1 MTKEEFAVLVSAMRT
16 YYGKENLLPNN
27 QAMQLWYAQLQDIPY
42 KVAEAALNKWV
53 ATNKWSPT
61 IADLRELATD
71 VTVGEA
77 PDWGDAWHTVM
88 RAVSK
93 YGYNRQAE
101 AMEFLDDVTREA
113 VRRVG
118 WYDICMSENV
128 GVERANFR
136 DIYNTL
142 QERKQKERLIPPQVA
157 VLIAEI
163 RQSQNLIE
171 GE

>member
-27 QAMQLWYAQLQDIPY
+27 QSMQLWYAQLQDIPY

-53 ATNKWSPT
+53 ATNRWSPT
-61 IADLRELATD
+61 IADLRELAAD
-71 VTVGEA
+71 VAVGEA
-77 PDWGDAWHTVM
+77 PDWGDAWHNVM
-88 RAVSK
+88 RAVSR

-101 AMEFLDDVTREA
+101 AMKFLDDVTREA

>member
-16 YYGKENLLPNN
+16 FYGKENLLPNN

-53 ATNKWSPT
+53 ATNRWSPT
-61 IADLRELATD
+61 IADLRELAAD
-71 VTVGEA
+71 VAVGEA
-77 PDWGDAWHTVM
+77 PDWGDAWHNVM

-93 YGYNRQAE
+93 YGYNRQSE
-101 AMEFLDDVTREA
+101 AMDFLDDVTREA

-142 QERKQKERLIPPQVA
+142 QERKQKERLVPPQVA